1 MLTLAL
7 AALLTV
13 DDELPISPPPLVPA
27 LPEPPRT
34 PLPAPPVRHAPAD
47 EAPAPPQ
54 ESQSTSDNDEG
65 FNGTRVAVT
74 TGVAGAVSAALVG
87 GALYYAFSTTDS
99 SGSGAVMLVLSL
111 PAALFLGTGLAFAAH
126 RAMGG
131 LGSWGAHLG
140 GGAIG
145 GGLVLLATV
154 AAATQL
160 HDTPGVAAI
169 AGWTIASGA
178 IFGLATALMG
188 ELSHVRSVAEAHPGI
203 ALVPTRGGAVATVGF
218 GF

>member
-74 TGVAGAVSAALVG
+74 TGVAGAVGAALVG
-87 GALYYAFSTTDS
+87 GALYYAFTTTDS
-99 SGSGAVMLVLSL
+99 SSAGVMLLLSL

-154 AAATQL
+154 AAALEL
-160 HDTPGVAAI
+160 HDTPSAPAV

-188 ELSHVRSVAEAHPGI
+188 ELSHVRTVNEAHPGV
-203 ALVPTRGGAVATVGF
+203 ALIPTRGGAVATVGF